1 MHNLNL
7 ACQSSDRKL
16 LRGFRSG
23 FRQLM
28 YEIPHGAT
36 FECVINLIECK
47 QARMRR
53 GAAR

>member
-7 ACQSSDRKL
+7 AVSQSDRKL
-16 LRGFRSG
+16 SHGFRSG

-28 YEIPHGAT
+28 YQIPHGTT